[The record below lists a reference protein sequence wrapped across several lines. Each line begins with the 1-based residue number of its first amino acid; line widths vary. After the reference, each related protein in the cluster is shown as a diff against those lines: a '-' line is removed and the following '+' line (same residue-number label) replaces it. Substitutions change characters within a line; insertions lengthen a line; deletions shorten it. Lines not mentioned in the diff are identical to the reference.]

1 MLEPTNRREELRN
14 VDEFKM
20 IGLQLKIL
28 DTRVYMRTIIKH
40 MNSPKP
46 NFFILPI

>member
-28 DTRVYMRTIIKH
+28 DFSH
-40 MNSPKP
+40 
-46 NFFILPI
+46 FFKRKLN